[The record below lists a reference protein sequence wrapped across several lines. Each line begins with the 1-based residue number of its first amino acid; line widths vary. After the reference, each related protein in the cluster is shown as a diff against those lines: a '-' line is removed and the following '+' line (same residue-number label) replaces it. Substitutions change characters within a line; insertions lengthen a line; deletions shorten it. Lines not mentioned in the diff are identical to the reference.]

1 MKTTIVVN
9 PKYEKLRSFITDL
22 PDTFDKSG
30 TIIYDARNQLRE
42 FRIEDLQIIVKR
54 YKVPHIINQIIYSYF
69 RESKSARAYHYAQKL
84 LSLGFD
90 TPEPVAYIE
99 TSRKGLFNYS
109 YFVSLRAKSTR
120 LLREFG
126 DFQIKGRE
134 HIAEALGNYMA
145 DLHNVGIVHE
155 DFSPGNV
162 LFEERDGKVF
172 FTLIDINRMSF
183 RNLDEEE
190 SINTFRRLYGCDQ
203 FYEIVAKTYAEKRG
217 FEPENLSEKVIQ
229 CIHEFHEK
237 KNESSLRKQNLKKL
251 LNK

>member
-9 PKYEKLRSFITDL
+9 PRFEKLRSFITDL
-22 PDTFDKSG
+22 PDMFDKSG

-42 FRIEDLQIIVKR
+42 FNIEGFDIIVKR
-54 YKVPHIINQIIYSYF
+54 YKVPHIVNQIIYSYF

-84 LSLGFD
+84 LNAGFD

-109 YFVSLRAKSTR
+109 YFVSLRSKNNR

-126 DFQIKGRE
+126 DFQIEGRE
-134 HIAEALGNYMA
+134 HIAEALGDYMA
-145 DLHNVGIVHE
+145 DLHNAGIVHE

-162 LFEERDGKVF
+162 LFDEKDGKVC

-183 RNLDEEE
+183 RNLNEEE
-190 SINTFRRLYGCDQ
+190 SIYSFRRLYGCDK
-203 FYEIVAKTYAEKRG
+203 FYEIVAKAYASRRG
-217 FEPENLSEKVIQ
+217 FNPGDFSQKVIIG
-229 CIHEFHEK
+229 IHEFHNK
-237 KNESSLRKQNLKKL
+237 KNASGLRKQNLKKL

>member
-9 PKYEKLRSFITDL
+9 PKYESLRSFIADL
-22 PDTFDKSG
+22 PETFDNSG
-30 TIIYDARNQLRE
+30 TVIYDARNQLRE
-42 FRIEDLQIIVKR
+42 FTVEGLVIIVKR

-99 TSRKGLFNYS
+99 TSCKGLFNYS
-109 YFVSLRAKSTR
+109 YFVSLRSESNR

-126 DFQIKGRE
+126 DFQIEGRE

-145 DLHNVGIVHE
+145 DLHNAGIVHE
-155 DFSPGNV
+155 DFSPGNI
-162 LFEERDGKVF
+162 LFDEKDGKVS

-183 RNLDEEE
+183 RNLNQEE
-190 SINTFRRLYGCDQ
+190 SIHSFRRLYGCDK
-203 FYEIVAKTYAEKRG
+203 FYEIVAKSYAKRRG
-217 FEPENLSEKVIQ
+217 FDPEYLSEKVVRI
-229 CIHEFHEK
+229 IHEFHNK
-237 KNESSLRKQNLKKL
+237 KNESGIRKQNLKRL